1 MILDRW
7 KFVSCTPSYSVDLF
21 WILFLP
27 GCARFQRSGLFDWGQ
42 GWRWQIPEQKTY
54 RSDVGLAFQSE
65 EINEIDLLELWQVKL
80 QSCGQSGQVF
90 VLLPIRWSNMIK
102 RRPKEHL
109 WSDQKKGWA
118 FFGSW
123 AMENG
128 HLFCKIAFFAILEFS
143 NTLWVSMIQFLC
155 GASRGSTKNGFAC
168 VFRGTGWIFAGVP
181 ILLVWLGFRVLSEI
195 RWISSE

>member
-1 MILDRW
+1 MPVSSAQVYLIEARAEDDRFRSKKHIGEW
-7 KFVSCTPSYSVDLF
+7 CWPSFSIRRNK
-21 WILFLP
+21 WN
-27 GCARFQRSGLFDWGQ
+27 W
-42 GWRWQIPEQKTY
+42 
-54 RSDVGLAFQSE
+54 
-65 EINEIDLLELWQVKL
+65 LLGLWQVKL

-155 GASRGSTKNGFAC
+155 GASHGSVPRLC
-168 VFRGTGWIFAGVP
+168 LRDRGTGWIFAGVP